1 MKKVVEEISDLQEE
15 LQHHN
20 YADEAIKGNLKD
32 RTKSDS
38 ERRIVRI
45 KEVSQLPRFK
55 TLVKNL
61 HPKQIYN
68 LCNLKNTNNYNNE
81 HRKDMQIIFNQIHY
95 KQQKQILKNVSKEH
109 IILLV
114 YLVNIFLSSVYFI

>member
-61 HPKQIYN
+61 HPKQI
-68 LCNLKNTNNYNNE
+68 
-81 HRKDMQIIFNQIHY
+81 
-95 KQQKQILKNVSKEH
+95 
-109 IILLV
+109 
-114 YLVNIFLSSVYFI
+114 